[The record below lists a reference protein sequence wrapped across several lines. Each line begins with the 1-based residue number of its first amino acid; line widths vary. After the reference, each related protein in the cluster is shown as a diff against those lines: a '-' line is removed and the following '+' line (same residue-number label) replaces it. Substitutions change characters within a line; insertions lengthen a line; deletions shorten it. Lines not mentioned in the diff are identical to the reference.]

1 MHITLCYYGDK
12 FLGLYTLLRNPDRTK
27 HIFQWLRDN
36 ITILHWNIKLTSLD
50 RYGRGHL
57 SAGDQK
63 VLSLDDRV
71 HVPWQLPTERKEH
84 SNQRCAPG
92 RVFLRPLPRG
102 LLRRPLTVSPLQS
115 EAIANNRQKC
125 GKHEVLACSRGK
137 HKNSYY
143 NN

>member
-71 HVPWQLPTERKEH
+71 PVPWQLPTERKEH
-84 SNQRCAPG
+84 SNQRCAPVSATPAK
-92 RVFLRPLPRG
+92 RAAAAPPNREPSAKRG
-102 LLRRPLTVSPLQS
+102 HR
-115 EAIANNRQKC
+115 K
-125 GKHEVLACSRGK
+125 
-137 HKNSYY
+137 
-143 NN
+143 